1 MVTNKRLKF
10 WARQIEIA
18 HIIVSIL
25 VIASVIAVFV
35 SEKFKVIPAL
45 FIIFVFLVQ
54 QIYGLCP
61 LTRLENILLRLSGV
75 DVKKRNFMPRF
86 YKKYFHIKFN
96 NKSFLQ
102 CIKYI
107 PVIWK
112 RFFNTCLIFNCH
124 ALDQKARNGKCHG
137 DSVIIKCLYYC
148 SFWISTCD
156 F

>member
-86 YKKYFHIKFN
+86 YKKYFHKQIHN
-96 NKSFLQ
+96 
-102 CIKYI
+102 
-107 PVIWK
+107 
-112 RFFNTCLIFNCH
+112 
-124 ALDQKARNGKCHG
+124 
-137 DSVIIKCLYYC
+137 
-148 SFWISTCD
+148 
-156 F
+156 